1 VIKLALSNLLRRKS
15 RTFLSIFMIA
25 IGVLSI
31 IALVSI
37 VDGLFVEIQNAT
49 GSLQGIM
56 VMGDTGLGPMFSQID
71 EDYRAEI
78 ESVQGVKSAEPV
90 VMAIAK
96 SIDGKSMQ
104 MEFAGMV
111 RLIGTDFSGAKAGG
125 TVSGVQGEIVDGR
138 DLGPGETG
146 KVVIG
151 TEIRKEFSKFPG
163 NTIRVDGEKYQI
175 VGVYKTGSKMQD
187 SGILMNIDDLRDQL
201 AFPSSKVSF
210 FSVSVHN
217 PGEID
222 KIAKLMEF
230 KFGDELQIM
239 NTAQFA
245 ESIGSVLGDV
255 RLMVFAVA
263 AIAAVVAGVGI
274 VNTMLMSIMERF
286 KEIGALKATGWTNSN
301 VMKMILSESL
311 LIGIFGG
318 IAGVLVGLAMAPM
331 FAQATGFPVY
341 VSQDL
346 MLQTFL
352 FAVGIGALAGLYP
365 AWKAGRFDPIQ
376 ALQME

>member
-1 VIKLALSNLLRRKS
+1 
-15 RTFLSIFMIA
+15 
-25 IGVLSI
+25 
-31 IALVSI
+31 
-37 VDGLFVEIQNAT
+37 
-49 GSLQGIM
+49 
-56 VMGDTGLGPMFSQID
+56 
-71 EDYRAEI
+71 
-78 ESVQGVKSAEPV
+78 
-90 VMAIAK
+90 
-96 SIDGKSMQ
+96 
-104 MEFAGMV
+104 
-111 RLIGTDFSGAKAGG
+111 
-125 TVSGVQGEIVDGR
+125 
-138 DLGPGETG
+138 
-146 KVVIG
+146 
-151 TEIRKEFSKFPG
+151 
-163 NTIRVDGEKYQI
+163 
-175 VGVYKTGSKMQD
+175 VYKTGSKMQD